1 MARKALGRGLQ
12 ALIPDLSDDADEQRV
27 VQVDVNAVSPNPYQ
41 PRTSFDQ
48 AKLDELARSIVEKG
62 VIQPITV
69 RESDGGYQLIAGER
83 RWRAAKQ
90 AGIAKIPAI
99 VMEVSSP
106 EEMMEISLIENV
118 QRDDLNPIHEARAYR
133 RLVEE
138 CRLTQDQ
145 IAARVGKNR
154 ATVANTLRLLR
165 LPEDVQKRLLADEIS
180 MGHARALLA
189 LDDRVAQTTL
199 CQQIV
204 QKGLSVRNV
213 EEIIKHRF
221 QRVRESPRLPRK
233 PPNLLAVEETM
244 QRMLGTRV
252 KITQG
257 PHKGKIEIEFY
268 STDDLS
274 RILDLLK
281 VRL

>member
-1 MARKALGRGLQ
+1 MAKKVLGRGLQ
-12 ALIPDLSDDADEQRV
+12 ALIPDLSEEADSQRII
-27 VQVDVNAVSPNPYQ
+27 QIDVNAVSPNPYQ
-41 PRTSFDQ
+41 PRTTMDQ

-69 RESDGGYQLIAGER
+69 RESDGGYQLVAGER

-99 VMEVSSP
+99 VKDVSSP
-106 EEMMEISLIENV
+106 EEMMELSLIENI
-118 QRDDLNPIHEARAYR
+118 QRDDLNPIHEARAYL
-133 RLVEE
+133 RLIEE
-138 CRLTQDQ
+138 CHLTQDK

-154 ATVANTLRLLR
+154 ASVANILRLLR
-165 LPEDVQKRLLADEIS
+165 LPEEVQRRLLADEIT

-189 LDDRVAQTTL
+189 LDDRVEQTTL

-204 QKGLSVRNV
+204 QKGLSVRKV
-213 EEIIKHRF
+213 EELIRHRF

-233 PPNLLAVEETM
+233 PANLLAIEETM
-244 QRMLGTRV
+244 QRALGTRV
-252 KITQG
+252 RIAQG
-257 PHKGKIEIEFY
+257 SHKGKIEIEFY
-268 STDDLS
+268 SHDDLT

-281 VRL
+281 IRL